1 MRIYSINNA
10 ETLKEDSLRKEGR
23 QAGRQAGRKKIRSL
37 LQILHRNQI
46 QCAGGYKTSY
56 KLEEE
61 MCNT

>member
-10 ETLKEDSLRKEGR
+10 ETLNQGRK
-23 QAGRQAGRKKIRSL
+23 AGRQAGRKKIRSL